1 MNSIGIVGAGHLGT
15 VLARRLVATGHAV
28 RVANSRGRQSLQ
40 GFAQLTGAEAVDVAE
55 VTVGADMLI
64 LAIPLGQV
72 RALPEAVIGSLPA
85 GGIVVD
91 AGNYVPPRDGLIPAI
106 EAGLPE
112 TEWVSRELG
121 APVVKAFNNITDN
134 SLEHDGRPEGARNR
148 IALPVA
154 GDDPQAR
161 AAVMRLVERLGFS
174 AFDAGPLA
182 ESWRQQIGQPAYC
195 TDPTT
200 DQLRRL
206 LERADSGTVGRN
218 RDGAMRLM
226 ARMPVDYSKRDLVR
240 AARFM
245 AGLDR
250 TRPASWLAVLR
261 LGLAMLRREQGGAP
275 SATGGGTGASRAAA

>member
-15 VLARRLVATGHAV
+15 VLARRLVAAGYAV
-28 RVANSRGRQSLQ
+28 RVATFRGRQSLQ
-40 GFAQLTGAEAVDVAE
+40 DFAQLTGTQAVDVAE
-55 VTVGADMLI
+55 VAVGVDVLI

-72 RALPEAVIGSLPA
+72 RALPGAVIGSLRA

-91 AGNYVPPRDGLIPAI
+91 AGNYVPPRDGSIPAI
-106 EAGLPE
+106 EDGLPE
-112 TEWVSRELG
+112 TAWVSRALG
-121 APVVKAFNNITDN
+121 VPVVKAFNNITDT
-134 SLEHDGRPEGARNR
+134 SLDHGGRPEGARNR

-182 ESWRQQIGQPAYC
+182 GSWRQQIGQPAYC

-206 LERADSGTVGRN
+206 LERADPDTVGRN

-226 ARMPVDYSKRDLVR
+226 ARMPADYPKRDRVR

-261 LGLAMLRREQGGAP
+261 LGLAILRRGPGGAP
-275 SATGGGTGASRAAA
+275 PTTAGTGASRAAA